1 MRFRDPPVSTSTALG
16 LQIKAT
22 MPVFYIGVLN
32 SNSGP
37 FAYTAGTLPAEPYPR
52 SLTSNSLKWNNI
64 KDQTFITSKMCVKV
78 HLKWFFG
85 GLILPNLNYA
95 EFVHRTRS
103 LQLYRKCFQI
113 ENVWFKVHSHGE
125 LGCFGECLL
134 EEGLMHFGKRD
145 LEGHLGFAVAQEM
158 LGGMVCSG
166 ILGCVGH
173 SLSQDTCFY
182 IWTEIVLMSEKLAW
196 GKWEGKWKNI
206 YCFRW
211 KTGRGEQGWAE
222 SSNQDLWAGAP
233 FALPSICDAPLH
245 FSFIRSSFIHLMN
258 IYLTLPIGR
267 SCSGS
272 VGSSKEQS
280 GQKYTLWRWSADDM
294 VHSEQINTH
303 LFEDVSIRVRWQRM
317 ANGSSSRKAFK
328 WPFDRDT
335 YTHFSKVCPLCGRS
349 LWKEKSVTVIY
360 SVEIIDKWCKAWWI
374 ELLSHI
380 PPSALP
386 FGFNS

>member
-1 MRFRDPPVSTSTALG
+1 
-16 LQIKAT
+16 
-22 MPVFYIGVLN
+22 
-32 SNSGP
+32 
-37 FAYTAGTLPAEPYPR
+37 
-52 SLTSNSLKWNNI
+52 
-64 KDQTFITSKMCVKV
+64 MCVKV

-95 EFVHRTRS
+95 EFIHRTRS
-103 LQLYRKCFQI
+103 LQLYIKCFQI
-113 ENVWFKVHSHGE
+113 ENMWFKVHSYGE
-125 LGCFGECLL
+125 VGCFGECLL

-211 KTGRGEQGWAE
+211 KTGRAEQGPAE
-222 SSNQDLWAGAP
+222 SSHHQGLWAGP
-233 FALPSICDAPLH
+233 LFVLPSTCDAPLH
-245 FSFIRSSFIHLMN
+245 FSFIHSSHEYLLDTSHWQKLFRVCGIQQRTKWTEIHSLEMICWWYGPQRTDKHSFI
-258 IYLTLPIGR
+258 
-267 SCSGS
+267 
-272 VGSSKEQS
+272 
-280 GQKYTLWRWSADDM
+280 WRC
-294 VHSEQINTH
+294 
-303 LFEDVSIRVRWQRM
+303 VSVRWQRM
-317 ANGSSSRKAFK
+317 ANGSSSRKASR

-335 YTHFSKVCPLCGRS
+335 YTRFSKVRPLCGRS
-349 LWKEKSVTVIY
+349 LWKEKSDTVVY

-374 ELLSHI
+374 ELLLYI